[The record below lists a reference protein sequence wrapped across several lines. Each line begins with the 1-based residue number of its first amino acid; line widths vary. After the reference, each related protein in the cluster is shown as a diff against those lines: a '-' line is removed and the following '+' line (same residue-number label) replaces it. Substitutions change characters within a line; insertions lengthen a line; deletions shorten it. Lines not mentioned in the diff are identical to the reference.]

1 MLKLQMDTLN
11 NAAERLR
18 HFIPEACRGWL
29 LRLWVGQNPV
39 EVTVNGSK
47 SMRPAILHIRSE
59 CLHENQR
66 SLFLARGS
74 PSTRIVSL
82 G

>member
-47 SMRPAILHIRSE
+47 SM
-59 CLHENQR
+59 
-66 SLFLARGS
+66 
-74 PSTRIVSL
+74 
-82 G
+82 